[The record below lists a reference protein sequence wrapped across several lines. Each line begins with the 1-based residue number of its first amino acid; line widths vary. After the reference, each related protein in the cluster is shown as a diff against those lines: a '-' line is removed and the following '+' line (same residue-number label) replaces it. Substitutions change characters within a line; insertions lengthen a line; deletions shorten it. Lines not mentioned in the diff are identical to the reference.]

1 MSKVLTI
8 RVDEE
13 SYKILK
19 LAAEAER
26 RTISNYLE
34 FAALNY
40 TLNEMFISDDE
51 MDEIKDLFPRLRK
64 GLEDVKEGRWT
75 LAE

>member
-34 FAALNY
+34 YAALNY